1 MVVLWEHRGHVARV
15 KVGVAVEGHEP
26 GVELGGAVFKECRGV
41 DDDLVPAA
49 AEQEARGS
57 QTPTDSP
64 RWRARR
70 WGVWIL

>member
-1 MVVLWEHRGHVARV
+1 MGSPADRAAWKQALIDLDNGRHMHLV
-15 KVGVAVEGHEP
+15 KG
-26 GVELGGAVFKECRGV
+26 LSLF
-41 DDDLVPAA
+41 
-49 AEQEARGS
+49 EARSSEGS